1 MLQEVIF
8 ALFFMTRPTTF
19 NQQAFEFIGVLTDS
33 GTFKALPLRRMID
46 SEIKVTDSKY
56 YTPIKTLGCTE
67 KRNNENFNSGV

>member
-19 NQQAFEFIGVLTDS
+19 NQQAFEFIEVLIDS

-46 SEIKVTDSKY
+46 SEMKS
-56 YTPIKTLGCTE
+56 
-67 KRNNENFNSGV
+67 N